1 MKRIL
6 LFVAIFALLAFPK
19 ANFAQ
24 APNLGSASGF
34 ALFTASGAFDN
45 DGASVITGN
54 IGSFTYSPV
63 GFPIP
68 GKVVGTIYNV
78 GDPVLTS
85 AADDVAT
92 AFGSFSAAGAVL
104 GTPLETYN
112 TTGFIYPGTYH
123 TVGATDMNGNF
134 TLDARGDP
142 NAVFVINI
150 NGALTVGGGFN
161 ILLIN
166 SASLCNVYW
175 LIDGGFTLGAGSVFR
190 GTVIA
195 SGAITLLEGSSLLGR
210 GLSTAGAISLHNNVV
225 NLASLPAA
233 AGTISGTATICSGQK
248 GLVYSVPA
256 IGNATDY
263 IWTLPAG
270 ATIVAGNN
278 TKSITV
284 DFSEAA
290 ANGNI
295 TVRGTNACSNGAVS
309 ANFVLTV
316 NPTVTA
322 DAGANRAICINS
334 GSTTIGAASVQGS
347 TYSWSS
353 IPAGFTST
361 VSNPSVSPNVTTTYT
376 VVETNSSMTC
386 SSNSS
391 SVVVTVNAL
400 PAALAGANRATC
412 LNSATLI
419 GAEAVLGSTY
429 SWTSNPSGFTS
440 TLSNPSVTP
449 LVATTYTVV
458 ETVTASGCTNS
469 NSVELTLIP
478 SPTAIAGTARAICLN
493 ESTILGETAK
503 AGSTYSWSSVPAG
516 FVSTS
521 ANPTV
526 TPLVTTTYTVEETI
540 TATGCKGKNTVE
552 VSVNPKPAALAGAD
566 RAICEKE
573 STRIGGVA
581 VTGSTYS
588 WSSVPAGFT
597 SNEAKP
603 TVTPL
608 VTTTYTVI
616 ETNMASGC
624 LNSNSVTVTLNGI
637 PKITTEPADQITC
650 IGSSVSF
657 SVAATGTGL
666 SYQWRKGTLA
676 LTNGGNISGA
686 TSATL
691 TIFPAKT
698 SDVAADYNVVISG
711 TCSSNEISNMVS
723 LAVNAAPTIS
733 TSACVGGSVSFS
745 ASALGSGL
753 TYQWRK
759 GDVVLTDEGNISG
772 SNSPTLTI
780 NPVAIND
787 AAYNYNVLIFGACSP
802 EATSLSI
809 GLVVNA
815 ALSITGEPAS
825 QEACTGTSAHFTVVA
840 TGTALSYQW
849 RKGNVKLVNGENIS
863 GATSATLNILSVSA
877 ADVSSDYNVLVT
889 GPCAAMTSSKK
900 ASLSLCNPL
909 ANASLDSKVT
919 NNAVTIYPN
928 PFTSSIDIK
937 VNEGNEINS
946 YNLKIYNNL
955 GDVLFNTPLTKDITT
970 LQTGNLSSG
979 VYLYEV
985 SSNQKTIQSGKLIS
999 K

>member
-6 LFVAIFALLAFPK
+6 LFFAIFFLLAFPK
-19 ANFAQ
+19 ANFGQ

-63 GFPIP
+63 GFPVP
-68 GKVVGTIYNV
+68 GTVVGTIYNV

-85 AADDVAT
+85 VAADVTT
-92 AFGSFSAAGAVL
+92 AFGNFGATGAVL

-142 NAVFVINI
+142 NALFVINI

-225 NLASLPAA
+225 NLASLPTA
-233 AGTISGTATICSGQK
+233 AGTISGTATICGGQK

-278 TKSITV
+278 TNSITV

-295 TVRGTNACSNGAVS
+295 TVRGANACSNGAVS

-322 DAGANRAICINS
+322 DAGADRAICINS
-334 GSTTIGAASVQGS
+334 GSTIIGAASVPGS
-347 TYSWSS
+347 IYSWSS
-353 IPAGFTST
+353 APSGFTST
-361 VSNPSVSPNVTTTYT
+361 VSNPTVSPKVTTTYT
-376 VVETNSSMTC
+376 VVETNSSVTC
-386 SSNSS
+386 SSSSS

-400 PAALAGANRATC
+400 LAALAGAD
-412 LNSATLI
+412 
-419 GAEAVLGSTY
+419 
-429 SWTSNPSGFTS
+429 
-440 TLSNPSVTP
+440 
-449 LVATTYTVV
+449 
-458 ETVTASGCTNS
+458 
-469 NSVELTLIP
+469 
-478 SPTAIAGTARAICLN
+478 RAICLN
-493 ESTILGETAK
+493 ESTILGAVAK
-503 AGSTYSWSSVPAG
+503 SGSTYSWSSVPSG
-516 FVSTS
+516 FTSTVS
-521 ANPTV
+521 NPTV
-526 TPLVTTTYTVEETI
+526 SPKVTTTYTV
-540 TATGCKGKNTVE
+540 V
-552 VSVNPKPAALAGAD
+552 
-566 RAICEKE
+566 
-573 STRIGGVA
+573 
-581 VTGSTYS
+581 
-588 WSSVPAGFT
+588 
-597 SNEAKP
+597 
-603 TVTPL
+603 
-608 VTTTYTVI
+608 
-616 ETNMASGC
+616 ETNVASSC
-624 LNSNSVTVTLNGI
+624 SNSNSVTVTLN
-637 PKITTEPADQITC
+637 PTPNITTEPADQITC
-650 IGSSVSF
+650 IGSSISF

-666 SYQWRKGTLA
+666 NYQWRKGTVA
-676 LTNGGNISGA
+676 LTNGRNISGA

-698 SDVAADYNVVISG
+698 SDAAVDYNVLISG
-711 TCSSNEISNMVS
+711 ICSYNEISNMVS
-723 LAVNAAPTIS
+723 LVVNAAPTIS

-745 ASALGSGL
+745 ASALGSEL

-759 GDVVLTDEGNISG
+759 GEVILNDEGNISG

-787 AAYNYNVLIFGACSP
+787 ASLNYNVLVFGACSP

-825 QEACTGTSAHFTVVA
+825 QQACIGNSAHFTVTA
-840 TGTALSYQW
+840 TGTGLSYQW
-849 RKGNVKLVNGENIS
+849 RKGTVKLVNGENIS
-863 GATSATLNILSVSA
+863 GTTSATLNILSVSA

-889 GPCAAMTSSKK
+889 GPCASMASSKK
-900 ASLSLCNPL
+900 VSLSLCIPSGNT
-909 ANASLDSKVT
+909 SLDSLDS
-919 NNAVTIYPN
+919 NNTVTIYPN
-928 PFTSSIDIK
+928 PFTSSLDIK
-937 VNEGNEINS
+937 INVGAGMNS
-946 YNLKIYNNL
+946 YELKIYNNL
-955 GDVLFNTPLTKDITT
+955 GEVIFNTPLTKVITT
-970 LQTGNLSSG
+970 LLTGNLSPG

-985 SSNQKTIQSGKLIS
+985 ISNHKTIQSGKLIS